1 MEVDK
6 TRNKNRLQR
15 KSDQVIGK
23 TAVRQV
29 NRNIKTPWKTQYLK

>member
-23 TAVRQV
+23 TTVRQV
-29 NRNIKTPWKTQYLK
+29 NHNIQTLWKIQYLK